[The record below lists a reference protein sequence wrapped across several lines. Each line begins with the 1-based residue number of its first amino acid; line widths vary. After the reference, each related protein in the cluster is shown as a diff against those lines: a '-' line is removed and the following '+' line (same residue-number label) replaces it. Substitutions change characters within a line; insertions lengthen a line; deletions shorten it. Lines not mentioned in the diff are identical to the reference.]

1 MSSFFGVGAGCTWIH
16 YGTILFSMHIYFYLF
31 NIYHKVCV
39 CTHMH
44 IGDTS
49 FNLFLA
55 SVSVELS
62 LSS

>member
-1 MSSFFGVGAGCTWIH
+1 MHLCINILYAIH
-16 YGTILFSMHIYFYLF
+16 YYLHVVQYAYLF
-31 NIYHKVCV
+31 FYMRVY
-39 CTHMH
+39 MH

>member
-1 MSSFFGVGAGCTWIH
+1 MVVYAFMHKINILYAIH
-16 YGTILFSMHIYFYLF
+16 YYLHVQYAYLF
-31 NIYHKVCV
+31 FYMRVY
-39 CTHMH
+39 MH